1 MRTAPEGL
9 YIAGPCGGQPY
20 CKILPAAA
28 AANEPSGFRLFVER
42 CSSPVVREQ
51 PATATMIPYG
61 YYNDYTQ
68 GYRTDTMEHFAAVG
82 SRTTRANA
90 GALGQSSR
98 RRLKRLRAPL
108 FAH

>member
-20 CKILPAAA
+20 WQNL
-28 AANEPSGFRLFVER
+28 SGCIDRKRPTRIRLFVER
-42 CSSPVVREQ
+42 CSSAVVGEQ
-51 PATATMIPYG
+51 PATAAMIPYG
-61 YYNDYTQ
+61 YYNDYAQ

-90 GALGQSSR
+90 GALGQFSR
-98 RRLKRLRAPL
+98 RRLKSLRAPL

>member
-1 MRTAPEGL
+1 
-9 YIAGPCGGQPY
+9 
-20 CKILPAAA
+20 
-28 AANEPSGFRLFVER
+28 
-42 CSSPVVREQ
+42 
-51 PATATMIPYG
+51 MIPYG
-61 YYNDYTQ
+61 YYNDYAQ